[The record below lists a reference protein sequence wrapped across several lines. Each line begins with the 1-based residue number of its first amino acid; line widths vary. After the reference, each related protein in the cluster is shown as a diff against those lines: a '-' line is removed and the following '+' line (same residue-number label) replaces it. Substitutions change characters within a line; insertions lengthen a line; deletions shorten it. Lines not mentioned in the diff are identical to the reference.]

1 MKDPEP
7 LDRREVGRHHSGVD
21 ETGARLAQPQH
32 DWPALY
38 EKLRSAGDLDASD
51 LSALADAAWWLGKLD
66 ESAAAREAAF
76 EAKNSAGD
84 LAGAAL
90 EAFLLSLALGDKGEE
105 ALASGW
111 RSRAARLAEQEPASL
126 AGGYLLSMEALSA
139 FHSGAAAESVAMAR
153 ETAEIGRLQDDDT
166 LVAWATHIEG
176 LALVKLGDV
185 DQGWARLD
193 ESMVSAITGRLKP
206 MWAGLMHCGMLVA
219 CEEYGDPRRGW
230 QWVEATERWL
240 GTVPGA
246 VLYPGVCRVHKVR
259 IMQMRGTWPEAE
271 AEARAACADLLEVHA
286 YTAGLAYYEIAEIKR
301 MTGAFDDA
309 FELYKKSNALGFD
322 PQPGL
327 ARLRVAQGRIDAASA
342 GLRRALNETVDPL
355 LRAVLLPHQ
364 VETSLAGDDLEHAAA
379 AADELREL
387 AARYRSPIMRAWSG
401 SADGALHL
409 AKGDP
414 SSALPAL
421 RDAVSEWMRLDCS
434 YELARTRVTM
444 AAALDAAG
452 DADSA
457 TFEREAALVVF
468 ESLGAEPDARR
479 LRGVLGGT
487 TRPLGLSGR
496 EVDVLRLVATGC
508 SNKEIASRLFISE
521 NTVARHVQNI
531 FAKLG
536 VTSRSAAASVA
547 VKEGLT

>member
-1 MKDPEP
+1 MN
-7 LDRREVGRHHSGVD
+7 GSAAG
-21 ETGARLAQPQH
+21 LAQPQH
-32 DWPALY
+32 DWPAIY
-38 EKLRSAGDLDASD
+38 EALREGGDLSASE

-84 LAGAAL
+84 VSGAAL

-111 RSRAARLAEQEPASL
+111 RSRAARLVEGEPTSL

-139 FHSGAAAESVAMAR
+139 FHSGAAAESVAKAR
-153 ETAEIGRLQDDDT
+153 ETAEIGRSQGDDT

-176 LALVKLGDV
+176 LALVKLGEV
-185 DQGWARLD
+185 DQGWSRLD

-271 AEARAACADLLEVHA
+271 AEAREACDDLLEVHA

-301 MTGAFDDA
+301 MSGAYEDA
-309 FELYKKSNALGFD
+309 FELYKRSHSLGFD

-327 ARLRVAQGRIDAASA
+327 ARLRLAQGRVDAAAA
-342 GLRRALNETVDPL
+342 GLRRALQETNDPL
-355 LRAVLLPHQ
+355 LRAVLLPHE
-364 VETSLAGDDLEHAAA
+364 VEVSVAAGNLDAATEA
-379 AADELREL
+379 ATELREL
-387 AARYRSPIMRAWSG
+387 ATRYRSPVMRAWSG
-401 SADGALHL
+401 AATGALL
-409 AKGDP
+409 VAKGEAED
-414 SSALPAL
+414 ALPEL
-421 RDAVSEWMRLDCS
+421 RDAVTEWMRLDCS
-434 YELARTRVTM
+434 YEAARTRLTM
-444 AAALDAAG
+444 AAALDALG
-452 DADSA
+452 DADGASL
-457 TFEREAALVVF
+457 EREASLAVF
-468 ESLGAEPDARR
+468 ESLGAQPEIRR
-479 LRGVLGGT
+479 LREALGGA

-496 EVDVLRLVATGC
+496 EVEVLRLVATGC
-508 SNKEIASRLFISE
+508 SNKEIASELFISE
-521 NTVARHVQNI
+521 NTVARHLQNI

-536 VTSRSAAASVA
+536 VTSRSAATSMA
-547 VKEGLT
+547 VKGGLT